1 MADSIGSVGLV
12 VSSDI
17 SQFQSDMGK
26 AALIAEREM
35 QRTAQ
40 ATQIADRAAQRF
52 IQSLKDEAATFGK
65 SREEV
70 LAYRAAQMGVTDQA
84 QQYINTIAK
93 QKAASANSGAK
104 ELASD
109 LEHVGFQSAGAKRE
123 LLVLAHEISQGNWT
137 RFGGSLMVIGERTN
151 IMSLAFSGAG
161 LAIMA
166 AVGAVAGFVTLVIK
180 GAMEQ
185 AAFNKSLIA
194 TNNYAGLTA
203 DGFNEV
209 ARSAAVATNATIGA
223 AKQMEQA
230 FVSTGRVG
238 PGNLSLFEQTALL
251 QEKATGQTTDEV
263 VKDYARMTDGVTKWA
278 EETNKQYHFL
288 TLGQYEH
295 IRALEEQGRMEDAER
310 IVLQALQGQLTQTTT
325 NLGYMQ
331 RGWISVKDAIGD
343 ALDAMK
349 RWGQDSPVGDAQA
362 ALAFAKA
369 QQQRAINMGGTGNA
383 EQGAVT
389 AAQDK
394 LRMTQME
401 EFRKSERAGAQAQAD
416 ADNQRAIKASDFL
429 KNLREQTNE
438 QAKLNKEL
446 TEYHAAIA
454 AEAKVGHMT
463 SPEQQAKDEAAIRA
477 KYNRKGIGEQNKED
491 KANLEQRLQ
500 QIQDNL
506 KAQEDALKYNDS
518 VVKALYQSGEM
529 SAANYYAELRRMAQ
543 LDLQDKLDSYAK
555 DIKAQE
561 DYIKNYSGPDKAAKV
576 IAAQKAIQHARE
588 QAAQAQ
594 QTAAQSVVLSNMQ
607 EEQSMRQLGD
617 QVLSFQA
624 NMLQMQGDVAGAA
637 ALRASIAINNARKL
651 AMQAGGPTS
660 PGDFARMDRGQPTAG
675 VDVSGFER
683 LLEIDNQMTA
693 SKNSLTLLTER
704 EKTAEDLYAIT
715 AKRNG
720 TGLLQQ
726 ERDIHAMRQAAL
738 DQMQQLVT
746 SAEELA
752 NGADENSPI
761 ARFARQLRLDFEK
774 AKEVVDPFLVRMN
787 DANKQLADGIANDV
801 GNAITK
807 WQGFGALLSSIGDT
821 MLKIATQT
829 LITAPFKSFLE
840 GAFSSSSGGIFGAI
854 AGMFGGGRAV
864 GGAVE
869 SGTTYLV
876 GEMGPE
882 LFTPTSGGQITPNHA
897 LGGGGGGAPVTF
909 IINNTIGDVASKSD
923 VVAGMQTV
931 QAQISQSLW
940 RSKQYAG
947 AMAS

>member
-70 LAYRAAQMGVTDQA
+70 LAYRAAQMGLTDQA
-84 QQYINTIAK
+84 QQYIDTIAK
-93 QKAASANSGAK
+93 QRVASANSGAK
-104 ELASD
+104 ELAND

-185 AAFNKSLIA
+185 NVFNKSLIA

-209 ARSAAVATNATIGA
+209 ARAAAAATNTTIGA

-230 FVSTGRVG
+230 FVSTGKVG
-238 PGNLSLFEQTALL
+238 PGNLSLFEQTALA
-251 QEKATGQTTDEV
+251 QERVTGQAADEV
-263 VKDYARMTDGVTKWA
+263 VKDYVRMTDGVTKWA
-278 EETNKQYHFL
+278 AETNKQYHFL
-288 TLGQYEH
+288 TLGQYEQ
-295 IRALEEQGRMEDAER
+295 IRALEEQGHMEDAER
-310 IVLQALQGQLTQTTT
+310 IALEALQGQLTQTTT

-331 RGWISVKDAIGD
+331 RAWVSVKGAISDAI
-343 ALDAMK
+343 DAMK
-349 RWGQDSPVGDAQA
+349 RWGQESPVGDAQA
-362 ALAFAKA
+362 ALQFAKA
-369 QQQRAINMGGTGNA
+369 QQQRAINMGGSGNA

-389 AAQDK
+389 AAQDR
-394 LRMTQME
+394 LLSTQKE
-401 EFRKSERAGAQAQAD
+401 EFRKSERAAAQAQAS
-416 ADNQRAIKASDFL
+416 ADNERAIKASDFL
-429 KNLREQTNE
+429 KNLREQVSE
-438 QAKLNKEL
+438 QAKLTKEL
-446 TEYHAAIA
+446 NEYHAAIA
-454 AEAKVGHMT
+454 AEAKVGKVT
-463 SPEQQAKDEAAIRA
+463 SPEQQAKDEAQIRA
-477 KYNRKGIGEQNKED
+477 KYNRKGMSEGNKED
-491 KANLEQRLQ
+491 KATLEQRLQ
-500 QIQDNL
+500 QFQDEL
-506 KAQEDALKYNDS
+506 KAEQDALKYNDS
-518 VVKALYQSGEM
+518 VVKALYQAGEM
-529 SAANYYAELRRMAQ
+529 SASDYYGEVRRMAQ
-543 LDLQDKLDSYAK
+543 LDLQDKLDTFAK

-594 QTAAQSVVLSNMQ
+594 QAASQSVVLSNMQ
-607 EEQSMRQLGD
+607 EEASMRQLGD

-637 ALRASIAINNARKL
+637 AIRASIAINNARKL

-660 PGDFARMDRGQPTAG
+660 PGDFARMDRGQSTAG
-675 VDVSGFER
+675 VDLSGYAGLLQMQSQMEVSKANIARITG
-683 LLEIDNQMTA
+683 T
-693 SKNSLTLLTER
+693 
-704 EKTAEDLYAIT
+704 EKTAEDLYTLT
-715 AKRNG
+715 ATKSG
-720 TGLLQQ
+720 ISLLQQ
-726 ERDIHAMRQAAL
+726 ERDIHTMRQAAL
-738 DQMQQLVT
+738 DQMEQFVV
-746 SAEELA
+746 SAEKLA
-752 NGADENSPI
+752 SSATPDSPI
-761 ARFARQLRLDFEK
+761 VLFAKQLRLEFEK
-774 AKEVVDPFLVRMN
+774 AKDVVDPFLTRMN

-840 GAFSSSSGGIFGAI
+840 SQFSSSSGGIFGAI
-854 AGMFGGGRAV
+854 AGLFGGPKAA

-869 SGTTYLV
+869 AGTTYLV
-876 GEMGPE
+876 GEVGPE
-882 LFTPTSGGQITPNHA
+882 LFTPTSSGQITPNHA
-897 LGGGGGGAPVTF
+897 LGGGGGGSVTF
-909 IINNTIGDVASKSD
+909 VIHNTIGDVASKSD
-923 VVAGMQTV
+923 VVAGMRTV
-931 QAQISQSLW
+931 QSQISQGIA
-940 RSKQYAG
+940 RSKQYGG